1 MASDSLLK
9 HHKAGNLPLR
19 TVRQPARKA
28 SQHML
33 WLAKKTMLQ
42 KGKNGCQCQKI
53 QGEKR
58 NGRRMRRK
66 LQKRKVSLFHL
77 LMLYINSITL
87 FFGILHITDAE
98 IGAILKVSELRVEWQ
113 KDDNVDLS
121 SISSKKLVEGE
132 N

>member
-1 MASDSLLK
+1 M
-9 HHKAGNLPLR
+9 
-19 TVRQPARKA
+19 
-28 SQHML
+28 
-33 WLAKKTMLQ
+33 
-42 KGKNGCQCQKI
+42 
-53 QGEKR
+53 
-58 NGRRMRRK
+58 
-66 LQKRKVSLFHL
+66 

-113 KDDNVDLS
+113 KDDNADLS